1 VRLKTRS
8 LLLLSGLGL
17 GLLLLILWAGQFS
30 AAPPW
35 PVLLADAIA
44 VVGLLV
50 GPWLVLAGRQ
60 LLRARDRD
68 PAASTVFSR
77 ALVAAAIIAGMG
89 LAASVLLGAFTTT
102 EPPLIAAG
110 VAMISILA
118 AGVVALLGGVL
129 FPWLFVL
136 TRTLTRER
144 AARARAEE
152 RAEMSAHLHDSV
164 LQALTLIQKQAD
176 DPRTVRHLARVTERG
191 LRDWLFSGA
200 AKPTTMDF
208 TSAVRAAAQEVEDRF
223 DVEVELVTVGT
234 CPLDPRSRALLGAVG
249 EALTNSARHAGVRRI
264 SLFTEIGDAELLAVV
279 RDRGRGFTPDVPA
292 APDRHG
298 IADSILGRVRQQGGT
313 ATVRST
319 VGEGTEVELR
329 IPVSAWHD

>member
-1 VRLKTRS
+1 MRLTTRS
-8 LLLLSGLGL
+8 LLLMSGLGL

-30 AAPPW
+30 EAPPW
-35 PVLLADAIA
+35 PVLLADGIA
-44 VVGLLV
+44 VIGLLV

-60 LLRARDRD
+60 LVRARDRD
-68 PAASTVFSR
+68 PLAAAVFSR
-77 ALVAAAIIAGMG
+77 ALIIAAIIAGAG
-89 LAASVLLGAFTTT
+89 LATSLAIGALTAG
-102 EPPLIAAG
+102 EQPYIALG
-110 VAMISILA
+110 VAMISIMA
-118 AGVVALLGGVL
+118 ATAVALLGGIL

-191 LRDWLFSGA
+191 LRDWLFDGA

-208 TSAVRAAAQEVEDRF
+208 TSAVRAAAQEIEDRF

-234 CPLDPRSRALLGAVG
+234 CPLDPRSRAMLGAVG
-249 EALTNSARHAGVRRI
+249 EALTNSAKHAGVRRI
-264 SLFTEIGDAELLAVV
+264 SLFTEIGENEMLAVV
-279 RDRGRGFTPDVPA
+279 RDRGQGFAADAPA
-292 APDRHG
+292 TSDRHG
-298 IADSILGRVRQQGGT
+298 ISDSIVGRVRQQGGT
-313 ATVRST
+313 ASVRSA

-329 IPVSAWHD
+329 IPLSAWHD

>member
-1 VRLKTRS
+1 VRLTTRS
-8 LLLLSGLGL
+8 LLLMSGLGL
-17 GLLLLILWAGQFS
+17 GLLFLILWAGQFS

-60 LLRARDRD
+60 LLRAHDRD
-68 PAASTVFSR
+68 PAATAVFSR
-77 ALVAAAIIAGMG
+77 ALVVAAVIAVVG
-89 LAASVLLGAFTTT
+89 LTASLLIWAFASIQ
-102 EPPLIAAG
+102 EPVVALG
-110 VAMISILA
+110 VAMISIMA
-118 AGVVALLGGVL
+118 ATAVALLGGVL

-191 LRDWLFSGA
+191 LRDWLFDGA
-200 AKPTTMDF
+200 TKPTTMDF
-208 TSAVRAAAQEVEDRF
+208 TSAVRAAAQEIEDRF
-223 DVEVELVTVGT
+223 DIEVELVTVGT
-234 CPLDPRSRALLGAVG
+234 CPLDPRSRAMLGAVG
-249 EALTNSARHAGVRRI
+249 EALTNSAKHAGVRRI
-264 SLFTEIGDAELLAVV
+264 SLFTEIGENEMLAVV
-279 RDRGRGFTPDVPA
+279 RDRGQGFAADAPA
-292 APDRHG
+292 TSDRHG
-298 IADSILGRVRQQGGT
+298 ISDSIVGRVRQQGGT
-313 ATVRST
+313 ASVRSA

-329 IPVSAWHD
+329 IPLSAWHD